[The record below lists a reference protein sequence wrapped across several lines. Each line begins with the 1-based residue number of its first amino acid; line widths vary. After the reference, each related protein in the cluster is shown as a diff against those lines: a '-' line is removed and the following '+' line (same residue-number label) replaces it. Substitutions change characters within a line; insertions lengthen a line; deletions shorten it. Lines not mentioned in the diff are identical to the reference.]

1 MRRFTFSEPGLS
13 KLTTEETFE
22 AIVDAVLVLSRL
34 AMDHPTI
41 VEADINPL
49 TLGPNGAVAVDA
61 LIVVE
66 DPERLGASSD

>member
-1 MRRFTFSEPGLS
+1 
-13 KLTTEETFE
+13 
-22 AIVDAVLVLSRL
+22 LVLSRL

-49 TLGPNGAVAVDA
+49 ILGPNGAVAVDA

-66 DPERLGASSD
+66 DPEQWGASSD